1 MGARWN
7 MKIRSSEFKN
17 HELKF
22 VLAVL
27 IIYVANAVYYF
38 SSDIFELSPIDDGTN
53 RPKNR
58 IQENLAEINL
68 TKVIADGKS
77 AIKSLS
83 SNASLIA
90 ETAEKVIES
99 ALQPLLNKSQN
110 ISPKESATSNICEK

>member
-1 MGARWN
+1 MDARWD

-53 RPKNR
+53 RPK
-58 IQENLAEINL
+58 
-68 TKVIADGKS
+68 
-77 AIKSLS
+77 
-83 SNASLIA
+83 
-90 ETAEKVIES
+90 
-99 ALQPLLNKSQN
+99 
-110 ISPKESATSNICEK
+110 